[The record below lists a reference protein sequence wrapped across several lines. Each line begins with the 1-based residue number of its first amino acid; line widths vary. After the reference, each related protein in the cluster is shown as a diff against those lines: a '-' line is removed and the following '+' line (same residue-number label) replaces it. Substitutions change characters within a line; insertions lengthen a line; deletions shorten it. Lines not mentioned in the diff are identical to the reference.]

1 MRIAAL
7 AGGVGAAKFL
17 AGLVQ
22 EIPPEDLTV
31 VVNTGDDFEWHGL
44 TVCPDLDTVVY
55 TLGGVANPSTG
66 WGLRGDTFQA
76 LDRLEELGSDSWFRI
91 GDRDLATHVYRT
103 NRLRCGSSLSD
114 VARALA
120 AGSGVATAILPMS
133 DAPVRT
139 RVHTDEGTLDFQD
152 YFVRRGCAPRV
163 SGFTYEGSERAAP
176 AAGVL
181 EAIDQAS
188 VVVVCPSNP
197 FISIGPILAVRGV
210 RQALRSTAA
219 QVVAISP
226 IVAGKALKGP
236 ADQMLRD
243 AGLEVSATSI
253 ARMYGDFAD
262 GFVLDRRDAAL
273 VPDIERL
280 GMNVRAVETVM
291 DSPATAARLARAV
304 LEMLP

>member
-22 EIPPEDLTV
+22 EIDPEDLTV

-44 TVCPDLDTVVY
+44 TVCPDLDTVIY
-55 TLGGVANPSTG
+55 TLGGIANPSTG
-66 WGLRGDTFQA
+66 WGVRGDTFNA
-76 LDRLEELGSDSWFRI
+76 LERLEELGSDSWFRI

-103 NRLRCGSSLSD
+103 HRLRCGSSLSD

-120 AGSGVATAILPMS
+120 AASGVTASVLPMS

-152 YFVRRGCAPRV
+152 YFVRRRCSPRV
-163 SGFTYEGSERAAP
+163 SGFTFEGSERAAP

-181 EAIDQAS
+181 EAIDEAS
-188 VVVVCPSNP
+188 AVVVCPSNP
-197 FISIGPILAVRGV
+197 FISIGPILAVPGM

-243 AGLEVSATSI
+243 AGLEVSAASI
-253 ARMYGDFAD
+253 ARMYRDFTD

-273 VPDIERL
+273 VLEVERL

-291 DSPATAARLARAV
+291 DSPAVAARLARAV